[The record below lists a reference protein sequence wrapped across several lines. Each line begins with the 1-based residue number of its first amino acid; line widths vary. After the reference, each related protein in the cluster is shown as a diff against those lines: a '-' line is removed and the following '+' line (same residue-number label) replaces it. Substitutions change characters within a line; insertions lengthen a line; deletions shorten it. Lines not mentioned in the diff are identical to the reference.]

1 MRAGATGMRLSP
13 GYNRRLARF
22 DADLRIRWS
31 QRRHRWL
38 LERRARYQR
47 LPVDPSRYGSLE
59 HDTVVQMREGYF
71 TLGEYQPAELPSVD
85 RLIAYLRTQDSR
97 RRGDQDFAHLAEAL
111 ADELDANE
119 ATRDEQ
125 QRQRALANVAGRAG
139 EQWEHDRWAHGT
151 RIVVPRGLPS
161 SQLTR

>member
-1 MRAGATGMRLSP
+1 MRLSP
-13 GYNRRLARF
+13 GYNDRLRRF
-22 DADLRIRWS
+22 DSDLRVRWS
-31 QRRHRWL
+31 PRRHIWL

-47 LPVDPSRYGSLE
+47 LPVNPALYGQQE
-59 HDTVVQMREGYF
+59 HDTVVQMRDGYF

-125 QRQRALANVAGRAG
+125 QRQRALANISGRAG
-139 EQWEHDRWAHGT
+139 EEWDTNRWRQGVRVA
-151 RIVVPRGLPS
+151 VPRGLP
-161 SQLTR
+161 LIRVAR